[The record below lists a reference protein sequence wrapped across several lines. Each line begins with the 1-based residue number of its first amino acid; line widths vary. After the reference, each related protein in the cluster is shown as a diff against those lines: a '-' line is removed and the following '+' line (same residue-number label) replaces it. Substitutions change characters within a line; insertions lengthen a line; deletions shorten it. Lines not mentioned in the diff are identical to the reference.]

1 MQTTIN
7 LDDEHFEK
15 LRFIQE
21 TINKDTESS
30 LLAAINMTFA
40 ALQSIKTTSQT
51 ENLGQQTESSTSTP
65 PATENE
71 FQQMMTHI
79 KQQPLRR
86 AEPIRRGATAQELLK
101 FAGTWQG
108 DDLEE
113 CLRLVYET
121 RSKATF

>member
-7 LDDEHFEK
+7 LDDEHLRK
-15 LRFIQE
+15 LQYIQKI
-21 TINKDTESS
+21 INKDTEGS
-30 LLAAINMTFA
+30 LLVAINMTFA

-51 ENLGQQTESSTSTP
+51 EDLEQQTENSTSATP
-65 PATENE
+65 AAENE
-71 FQQMMTHI
+71 LQQMMTHI

-86 AEPIRRGATAQELLK
+86 AEPIRRGATAQDLLK

-121 RSKATF
+121 RSKANF

>member
-7 LDDEHFEK
+7 LDDEHLKK
-15 LRFIQE
+15 LQYIQKVMNE
-21 TINKDTESS
+21 DTEGS

-40 ALQSIKTTSQT
+40 ALQSIKTTSQS
-51 ENLGQQTESSTSTP
+51 ENLAQQTEGSTSTP
-65 PATENE
+65 PATDNE
-71 FQQMMTHI
+71 FQQMMTRI

-86 AEPIRRGATAQELLK
+86 AEPIRRGATAQDLLK

-113 CLRLVYET
+113 CLKLVYET
-121 RSKATF
+121 RSKSTF